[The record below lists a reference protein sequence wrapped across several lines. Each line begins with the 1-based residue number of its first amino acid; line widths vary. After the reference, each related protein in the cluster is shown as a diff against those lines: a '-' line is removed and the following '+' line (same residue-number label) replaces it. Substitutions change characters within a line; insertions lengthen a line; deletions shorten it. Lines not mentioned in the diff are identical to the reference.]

1 MTRRNFWWA
10 MFCLGIAVILF
21 AAAMMYFTRRA
32 YRNAED
38 LYEEINEVYVTAGS
52 AKETAAPVSVSDE
65 ILYTEFEP
73 EQSEDVHEYGHWSEM
88 IRVDLNQLSE
98 TYPDVIGWLYFED
111 GEISYPILYSGDNE
125 TYLRRA
131 YTGETTS
138 AGSIFLNADN
148 HTDFS
153 DDVTVLF
160 GHNMRDESMFGN
172 LRNYP
177 YPGDEVDAHAFVQ
190 VHTKAGIFRYKI
202 AAGADVADTDV
213 WTPLAAGEQVLNL
226 CTCTASDE
234 KRRVVTAILVD
245 RK

>member
-32 YRNAED
+32 YRNAEV
-38 LYEEINEVYVTAGS
+38 LYEETSKAYVTPA
-52 AKETAAPVSVSDE
+52 EVREPV
-65 ILYTEFEP
+65 
-73 EQSEDVHEYGHWSEM
+73 EDVAYAREEIHWSDL
-88 IRVDLNQLSE
+88 IRVDLDGMMTE
-98 TYPDVIGWLYFED
+98 YPDVIGWLYFED

-125 TYLRRA
+125 TYLRKSFH
-131 YTGETTS
+131 GEASS
-138 AGSIFLNADN
+138 AGSIFLDADN
-148 HTDFS
+148 ASDFS
-153 DDVTVLF
+153 DEVTVLF
-160 GHNMRDESMFGN
+160 GHNMRDHSMFGK

-177 YPGDEVDAHAFVQ
+177 YPEEAGEAHAFVQ
-190 VHTKAGIFRYKI
+190 VHTKGGKYRYRI

-213 WTPLAAGEQVLNL
+213 WTPLAAGEQILNL

-245 RK
+245 RKLSENVIQ